1 MSAATGGE
9 TICQATTLGEL
20 VTARPDLAPALEELG
35 LDYCCGGARS
45 LADAC
50 REAGLDVDESVGVL
64 STAGSG
70 EAVAGGA
77 AAWADLD
84 LAALTEH
91 IEATHHEFL
100 RHEFPR
106 LGALAER
113 VETVHGDRHPELYDV
128 RRLYQELVA
137 DLEPHLLREEQ
148 ILFPLIRELDAATRS
163 HRRPVGTLGNSVEVL
178 ADDHEQVGAL
188 MAALRDAT
196 DAFTVPA
203 DGCAS
208 YRSLY
213 EGLSAFVRDTHMHVH
228 KENNVLFPAAF
239 ECERAVLAETAR

>member
-9 TICQATTLGEL
+9 AIRQAMTLGEL
-20 VTARPDLAPALEELG
+20 VTARPDLAPTLEELG

-45 LADAC
+45 LAEAC
-50 REAGLDVDESVGVL
+50 REAGLDLDDTVGVL
-64 STAGSG
+64 SSAGS
-70 EAVAGGA
+70 AHAPDA
-77 AAWADLD
+77 AATAWADLG

-91 IEATHHEFL
+91 IETTHHEFL
-100 RHEFPR
+100 RREFPR
-106 LGALAER
+106 LDALAER
-113 VETVHGDRHPELYDV
+113 VETVHGDRHPELKEV
-128 RRLYQELVA
+128 RRLYRELVA

-148 ILFPLIRELDAATRS
+148 ILFPLVRELDAATRS
-163 HRRPVGTLGNSVEVL
+163 NRRPEGTLGNSVAVL

-188 MAALRDAT
+188 MAELHEAT
-196 DAFTVPA
+196 DAFTVPD

-213 EGLSAFVRDTHMHVH
+213 EGLSAFVRDTHLHVH

-239 ECERAVLAETAR
+239 ECERMVLAATDR